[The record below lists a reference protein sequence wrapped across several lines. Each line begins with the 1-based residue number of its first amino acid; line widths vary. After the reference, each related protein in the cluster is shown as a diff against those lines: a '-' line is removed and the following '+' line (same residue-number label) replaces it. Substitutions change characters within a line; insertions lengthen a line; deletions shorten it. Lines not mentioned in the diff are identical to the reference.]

1 MKGQTHGGKGSVQRP
16 TNKRRFDENF
26 EKIFNKKAPEAGVRL
41 DEGVHTT
48 ESDGRSGEGK
58 LREYAE
64 GTGIPGQTD
73 EEQAVGFNFCPRC
86 GKRLSGNKD
95 WVHTCTPPRD

>member
-41 DEGVHTT
+41 DEGFHTT
-48 ESDGRSGEGK
+48 KSDGRGTEDK
-58 LREYAE
+58 LREVLE
-64 GTGIPGQTD
+64 GAGLCQQTD
-73 EEQAVGFNFCPRC
+73 EE
-86 GKRLSGNKD
+86 
-95 WVHTCTPPRD
+95 